1 MQDRMGSRS
10 FVVRG
15 AVLAFCLLL
24 SALPAQAQPVD
35 NALFAQVL
43 TQHVCDG
50 NVDYSGLKADPSK
63 LDAYL
68 AQLSAVDLPSL
79 PERERFAAYINL
91 YNAATIKLILD
102 HFPVPSI
109 RDIGGLFGS
118 PWKLP
123 VVRTRAGTITL
134 DALEHEI
141 LRKQFKDPRLH
152 AAINCASKGCPPL
165 LAEPYEAAR
174 LDEQLDRASR
184 AFVHT
189 PDRARLT
196 GDTLFVS
203 AIFDWFEADFGGADG
218 VIAFVTRHADPALR
232 DSLAAHGGKI
242 KLKYLPYDWSLN
254 GS

>member
-1 MQDRMGSRS
+1 MMTK
-10 FVVRG
+10 
-15 AVLAFCLLL
+15 VLLSALAACLLL
-24 SALPAQAQPVD
+24 AALPAQAQPVD

-43 TQHVCDG
+43 ARHVHNG
-50 NVDYSGLKADPSK
+50 SVDYSGLKADPSK

-68 AQLSAVDLPSL
+68 AQLAAADLPAL

-102 HFPVPSI
+102 HFPVASI
-109 RDIGGLFGS
+109 RDIRSIGGLFGS
-118 PWKLP
+118 PWKQP

-165 LAEPYEAAR
+165 LSEPYEAAR
-174 LDEQLDRASR
+174 LDEQLDRAAR
-184 AFVHT
+184 AFVHS

-218 VIAFVTRHADPALR
+218 VIAFVLRHADPALR
-232 DSLAAHGGKI
+232 ESLAARGGKV

>member
-1 MQDRMGSRS
+1 MIPKLLLST
-10 FVVRG
+10 
-15 AVLAFCLLL
+15 LAACLLL
-24 SALPAQAQPVD
+24 AAAPAQAQPVD

-43 TQHVCDG
+43 TRHVRDG
-50 NVDYSGLKADPSK
+50 HVDYSGLKADPSS

-68 AQLSAVDLPSL
+68 AQLAAADLPSL
-79 PERERFAAYINL
+79 SERDRFAAYINL

-102 HFPVPSI
+102 HFPVASI
-109 RDIGGLFGS
+109 RDIGGMFGS

-123 VVRTRAGTITL
+123 VVRTRSGAITL

-141 LRKQFKDPRLH
+141 LRKQFKDARLH

-165 LAEPYEAAR
+165 SPEPYESSR

-218 VIAFVTRHADPALR
+218 VIAFVARHADPALR
-232 DSLAAHGGKI
+232 DALAAHGGKI

>member
-1 MQDRMGSRS
+1 MMTK
-10 FVVRG
+10 
-15 AVLAFCLLL
+15 LLL
-24 SALPAQAQPVD
+24 SALAACLILTAASAKAQPVD
-35 NALFAQVL
+35 NTLFAQVL
-43 TQHVCDG
+43 ARHVHNG
-50 NVDYSGLKADPSK
+50 IVDYSGLKADPSK

-68 AQLSAVDLPSL
+68 AQLAAADLPSL

-102 HFPVPSI
+102 HFPVTSI

-134 DALEHEI
+134 DALEHDI
-141 LRKQFKDPRLH
+141 LRKQFKDARLH

-165 LAEPYEAAR
+165 SSEPYEAAR

-189 PDRARLT
+189 PERARLT

-218 VIAFVTRHADPALR
+218 VIAFVARHADPALR
-232 DSLAAHGGKI
+232 DALAAHGGRI

>member
-1 MQDRMGSRS
+1 MMTKLSLIS
-10 FVVRG
+10 L
-15 AVLAFCLLL
+15 AVCLSLAAA
-24 SALPAQAQPVD
+24 SAWAQPVD

-43 TQHVCDG
+43 SRHVRDG
-50 NVDYSGLKADPSK
+50 HVDYSGLKADPSR

-68 AQLSAVDLPSL
+68 AQLAAADLPSL
-79 PERERFAAYINL
+79 SEPERFAAYINL
-91 YNAATIKLILD
+91 YNATTIKLILD
-102 HFPVPSI
+102 HMPVASI

-123 VVRTRAGTITL
+123 VVRTRTGAITL
-134 DALEHEI
+134 DALEHEV

-165 LAEPYEAAR
+165 AAEPYEAAR

-184 AFVHT
+184 AFVQT
-189 PDRARLT
+189 PNRARLT

-203 AIFDWFEADFGGADG
+203 AIFDWFEADFGGRDG
-218 VIAFVTRHADPALR
+218 VVAFVARHADPALR
-232 DSLAAHGGKI
+232 DAVAAHGGRI

>member
-1 MQDRMGSRS
+1 MIPKLLLST
-10 FVVRG
+10 
-15 AVLAFCLLL
+15 LATCLLL
-24 SALPAQAQPVD
+24 AAAPAQAQPVD
-35 NALFAQVL
+35 SALFAQVL
-43 TQHVCDG
+43 AKHVHNG
-50 NVDYSGLKADPSK
+50 IVDYTGLKADPSR

-68 AQLSAVDLPSL
+68 AQLAAADLPSL

-91 YNAATIKLILD
+91 YNAATIRLILD
-102 HFPVPSI
+102 HFPVASI

-123 VVRTRAGTITL
+123 VVRTCAGTITL

-165 LAEPYEAAR
+165 LPEPYEAAR
-174 LDEQLDRASR
+174 LDEQLDRAAR
-184 AFVHT
+184 AFVRT

-218 VIAFVTRHADPALR
+218 VIAFVARHADPALR
-232 DSLAAHGGKI
+232 DALAAHGGKV

>member
-1 MQDRMGSRS
+1 MMTK
-10 FVVRG
+10 
-15 AVLAFCLLL
+15 LLL
-24 SALPAQAQPVD
+24 SALAACLLLAAAPAQAQPVD

-43 TQHVCDG
+43 AKQVRDG
-50 NVDYSGLKADPSK
+50 TVDYSGLKADPSN

-68 AQLSAVDLPSL
+68 AQLAAVDLPSL

-91 YNAATIKLILD
+91 YNAATIRLILD
-102 HFPVPSI
+102 HFPVASI

-165 LAEPYEAAR
+165 SAEPYEATR
-174 LDEQLDRASR
+174 LDDQLDRASR

-189 PDRARLT
+189 PDRARFT
-196 GDTLFVS
+196 GDTLFVN

-218 VIAFVTRHADPALR
+218 VIAFVTHHADPALR
-232 DSLAAHGGKI
+232 DVLAAHGGKV
-242 KLKYLPYDWSLN
+242 KLRYLPYDWSLN

>member
-1 MQDRMGSRS
+1 MMTKLLL
-10 FVVRG
+10 
-15 AVLAFCLLL
+15 AVLAACLFLAAA
-24 SALPAQAQPVD
+24 SAQAQPVD
-35 NALFAQVL
+35 NGLFAHVL
-43 TQHVCDG
+43 AKHVRDG

-68 AQLSAVDLPSL
+68 AQLAAADLPSL
-79 PERERFAAYINL
+79 PERERFAMYINL
-91 YNAATIKLILD
+91 YNAATIRLILD
-102 HFPVPSI
+102 HFPVASI
-109 RDIGGLFGS
+109 RDIRSIGGLFGS

-165 LAEPYEAAR
+165 ASEPYESSR

-189 PDRARLT
+189 PDRARLAR
-196 GDTLFVS
+196 DTLFVS

-218 VIAFVTRHADPALR
+218 VIAFVLRHSDPSFR
-232 DSLAAHGGKI
+232 DSLAAHGGKV

>member
-1 MQDRMGSRS
+1 MMTK
-10 FVVRG
+10 
-15 AVLAFCLLL
+15 LLL
-24 SALPAQAQPVD
+24 STLASCLILVAASAQAQPVD
-35 NALFAQVL
+35 NSLFAQVL
-43 TQHVCDG
+43 AEHVHNG
-50 NVDYSGLKADPSK
+50 SVDYSGLKADPSK

-68 AQLSAVDLPSL
+68 AQLAAADLPSL

-102 HFPVPSI
+102 HFPVASI
-109 RDIGGLFGS
+109 RDIRSIGGLFGS

-123 VVRTRAGTITL
+123 VVRTRAGAITL

-141 LRKQFKDPRLH
+141 LRKQFKDARLH

-165 LAEPYEAAR
+165 APEPYEAAR

-184 AFVHT
+184 AFVHS

-218 VIAFVTRHADPALR
+218 VIAFVRRHADPALR
-232 DSLAAHGGKI
+232 DDLAAHGGRI

>member
-1 MQDRMGSRS
+1 MTKLLLST
-10 FVVRG
+10 
-15 AVLAFCLLL
+15 LAACLLL
-24 SALPAQAQPVD
+24 TAFPAQAQPVD
-35 NALFAQVL
+35 HALFAQVL
-43 TQHVCDG
+43 TRHVHNG
-50 NVDYSGLKADPSK
+50 SVDYSGLKADSSK

-68 AQLSAVDLPSL
+68 AQLAAADLPSL

-91 YNAATIKLILD
+91 YNAATIRLILD
-102 HFPVPSI
+102 HFPVASI

-123 VVRTRAGTITL
+123 VVRTRAGVITL
-134 DALEHEI
+134 DALEHDI

-165 LAEPYEAAR
+165 LSEPYEAAR
-174 LDEQLDRASR
+174 LDEQLDRAAR

-189 PDRARLT
+189 PDRARLA

-218 VIAFVTRHADPALR
+218 VIAFVTRHADPTLR
-232 DSLAAHGGKI
+232 ESLVAHGSKV
-242 KLKYLPYDWSLN
+242 KLKYLPYDWALN

>member
-1 MQDRMGSRS
+1 MTK
-10 FVVRG
+10 
-15 AVLAFCLLL
+15 LLL
-24 SALPAQAQPVD
+24 STLASCLMLAAASAQAQPVD
-35 NALFAQVL
+35 NVLFAQVL
-43 TQHVCDG
+43 TSHVRDG
-50 NVDYSGLKADPSK
+50 HVDYSGLKADPSK

-68 AQLSAVDLPSL
+68 AQLAAVDLPSL

-102 HFPVPSI
+102 HFPVASI

-134 DALEHEI
+134 DALEHDI
-141 LRKQFKDPRLH
+141 LRKQFKDARLH

-165 LAEPYEAAR
+165 SSEPYEAAR
-174 LDEQLDRASR
+174 LDEQLDRAAR
-184 AFVHT
+184 AFVHA

-218 VIAFVTRHADPALR
+218 VIAFALRHADPALR
-232 DSLAAHGGKI
+232 EALAAHGGRI